1 MQSAKQVQFLDEND
15 KPFHSEPVLWQQKLV
30 LDKTWGTRFK
40 VRYIDGK
47 AKTTVSVDLNDDLAV
62 RPDTLTTQVVVVTE
76 VAVAAPE
83 AATETAQ
90 PMAQPTSRPT
100 STPTKG
106 PVAAT
111 AQTDLVVY
119 YDSVSLTLLN
129 NTKTSLNLTSVNF
142 KYGEKYLGA
151 ARWGKVVP
159 VPINAFPAGQC
170 LQILGVA
177 EPLIKPEVCSFV
189 RSIMQFPPDRL
200 FWTQD
205 DFDVLNGDK
214 VLVTCKKGAGRC
226 EVPWS

>member
-1 MQSAKQVQFLDEND
+1 
-15 KPFHSEPVLWQQKLV
+15 
-30 LDKTWGTRFK
+30 
-40 VRYIDGK
+40 
-47 AKTTVSVDLNDDLAV
+47 
-62 RPDTLTTQVVVVTE
+62 
-76 VAVAAPE
+76 
-83 AATETAQ
+83 
-90 PMAQPTSRPT
+90 MAQPTSRPT

-106 PVAAT
+106 PVTAT
-111 AQTDLVVY
+111 AQTGLVVY

-129 NTKTSLNLTSVNF
+129 NTKTSVNLTSVNF

-151 ARWGKVVP
+151 ARWGKVVA

-177 EPLIKPEVCSFV
+177 EALIKPEVCSFV

-226 EVPWS
+226 AFPGLDSLIEWTNLSRLAQSTGLCRRRGWPPAGSKTSSEHVVRPVLTQ